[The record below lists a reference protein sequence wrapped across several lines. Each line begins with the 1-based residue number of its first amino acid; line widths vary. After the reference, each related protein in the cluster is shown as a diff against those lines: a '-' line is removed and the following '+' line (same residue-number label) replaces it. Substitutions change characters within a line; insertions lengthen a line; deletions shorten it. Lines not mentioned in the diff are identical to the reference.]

1 MFRATK
7 PVEQERI
14 EALGRALWR
23 RFRAGLFV
31 CWGTMVVVAFA
42 FGVAAGFFRD
52 DLPSDWPRW
61 LVFAALVL
69 PFLLAMMVIP
79 SLAQWLVM
87 RGRDVAVFEAVN
99 TFALAEAADYRA
111 LTGRTMPTVAS
122 IGQARRWLSRNEGY
136 GTRHRIRTLIWAGE
150 LSASAG
156 SLAGFPVREPI
167 DGFHKALLRQVIEYA
182 ATGRMDLTEARAELD
197 RVPPSPEREAAA
209 VALALEEARLVHDR
223 DGDWLQT
230 LADARAA
237 ITTLPKGASVMDRI
251 VAGLPLSLV
260 IMTVVAVIIWVTQY
274 A

>member
-1 MFRATK
+1 MFRAKK
-7 PVEQERI
+7 PIEQERV
-14 EALGRALWR
+14 EALGRAFWGRMR
-23 RFRAGLFV
+23 RGLYV
-31 CWGTMVVVAFA
+31 CWGTTVVVAFA

-79 SLAQWLVM
+79 ALAQWLVM
-87 RGRDVAVFEAVN
+87 RGRDIAVFEAWN
-99 TFALAEAADYRA
+99 TYALAEAADYRA
-111 LTGRTMPTVAS
+111 VTGRNPPTMATA
-122 IGQARRWLSRNEGY
+122 GQTRRWLSRNEGY
-136 GTRHRIRTLIWAGE
+136 GTRNRIRALIWAGE
-150 LSASAG
+150 LSAAAE

-167 DGFHKALLRQVIEYA
+167 DGFHKALLRQAIEYA

-209 VALALEEARLVHDR
+209 VALAFEGARLVQDR
-223 DGDWLQT
+223 GGDWLQP

-237 ITTLPKGASVMDRI
+237 ITTLPKGASVLDRL
-251 VAGLPLSLV
+251 VAGLPLSFV
-260 IMTVVAVIIWVTQY
+260 VMTVVAVIIWVTQY